1 MAIRSREELTLADL
15 FAHTLGNLI
24 ALTGPQD
31 PRAVPTSA
39 QILEAPDN
47 EVCIPPALFRLVQL
61 VLLPE
66 ALGANSGAVL
76 YVAAKRFSRSP
87 RAALH
92 PGPEVVVRRDDAGR
106 ARGRARRRESAGQAV
121 RSA

>member
-24 ALTGPQD
+24 ALTGPED

-47 EVCIPPALFRLVQL
+47 ELCIPP
-61 VLLPE
+61 
-66 ALGANSGAVL
+66 
-76 YVAAKRFSRSP
+76 SRTSSRGSP
-87 RAALH
+87 
-92 PGPEVVVRRDDAGR
+92 P
-106 ARGRARRRESAGQAV
+106 
-121 RSA
+121 